1 MDEVKAER
9 RAKRSAAAQ
18 EALDGVI
25 TGLSY
30 AKGRTQRK
38 APGPV
43 IEKAKKEVVRRG
55 AASKPKNPMGL
66 GGSTAGGKR
75 ARQEEE
81 EEGEKSKGG
90 FGGGA
95 VEVSGAAADKLKR
108 CVAAL
113 SAMRHESQLCEADAK
128 QNPDPRPTSG
138 RLCPFICGKAER
150 VKPSRSRKEI
160 LLDESRQH

>member
-18 EALDGVI
+18 EALGGVI

-43 IEKAKKEVVRRG
+43 IEKTKKEVVRRG
-55 AASKPKNPMGL
+55 AAPKPNNPVGS

-81 EEGEKSKGG
+81 EEEEEKSKGG

-108 CVAAL
+108 YVAAL
-113 SAMRHESQLCEADAK
+113 STLGPEIEVACEADTIK
-128 QNPDPRPTSG
+128 IRPQ
-138 RLCPFICGKAER
+138 AHER
-150 VKPSRSRKEI
+150 KTVSLLSVWRSRECSQAGAGK
-160 LLDESRQH
+160 

>member
-18 EALDGVI
+18 EALGGVI

-43 IEKAKKEVVRRG
+43 IEKTKKEVVRRG
-55 AASKPKNPMGL
+55 AAPKPNNPFGS

-81 EEGEKSKGG
+81 EEEESKGG

-108 CVAAL
+108 YVAAL
-113 SAMRHESQLCEADAK
+113 STLG
-128 QNPDPRPTSG
+128 P
-138 RLCPFICGKAER
+138 
-150 VKPSRSRKEI
+150 EI
-160 LLDESRQH
+160 EV